1 MKKSLAV
8 LFFFSTQIL
17 VASTALADEGDAGA
31 AFLGVGILGFIAFW
45 IILSILP
52 SIIAYRKG
60 RSWFGFLLLSLFF
73 TPIIGLIVGL
83 IMSPLN
89 SQSKAIAS

>member
-31 AFLGVGILGFIAFW
+31 AFLGMGILGFIFLW
-45 IILSILP
+45 IIV
-52 SIIAYRKG
+52 SIIPSVIAHRKG

-73 TPIIGLIVGL
+73 TPIIGLIVVL
-83 IMSPLN
+83 IMSPVTTPV
-89 SQSKAIAS
+89 KATAS